1 MAKTRAQK
9 IRGEKQ
15 DAIRAKLATGGHIQ
29 HVETILTELMDKDVQ
44 IDSLGLQR
52 RKLAI
57 DTKLALIKKFLPDLK
72 SVEITGADGGD
83 IKTSNKFTVE
93 VVSAESVNTEEAV
106 AVTETKEA

>member
-29 HVETILTELMDKDVQ
+29 HVETILTELMDKEVQ

-93 VVSAESVNTEEAV
+93 VIGAESSDSSETTTTAEA
-106 AVTETKEA
+106 